1 MTQSRIT
8 SAYVY
13 LMMYCPNVQH
23 KNTLAMTSL
32 MSRLQ
37 YIYCAV
43 SIWKLLG
50 LKPHNDGL
58 LVQIALLHLIYD
70 L

>member
-13 LMMYCPNVQH
+13 LMMYCPKVQH
-23 KNTLAMTSL
+23 NNTLAMASL

-50 LKPHNDGL
+50 LKPNKNDL
-58 LVQIALLHLIYD
+58 LAQIGFAAFD